1 MTQDKVWLDYDQAAL
16 DAAYDQRVWAPDMAE
31 WLARH
36 RADTAAARAAL
47 KPETLSYG
55 PHLLD
60 LYPAQGTPRG
70 IHLHIHGGAWRA
82 QSRDDSGFLAPALT
96 AAGFAVAVPEFSL
109 LPARRLP
116 DVVAELRDCV
126 AWLQPRGPIHLSGH
140 SSGAHLA
147 AVLATETEFASV
159 TLVSGVF
166 DLEPVLLSARRAY
179 VALDAVEAAAFS
191 PLRHAARIRGT
202 LRLAWGTAESP
213 EFIRQSEAMA
223 AATGAETFVLP
234 GVNHFAAAYAP
245 AQGALHAA
253 LVA

>member
-1 MTQDKVWLDYDQAAL
+1 MAGDKVWLEYDQAAL
-16 DAAYDQRVWAPDMAE
+16 DAAYDQRVWAPDMPA
-31 WLARH
+31 WLARY

-47 KPETLSYG
+47 RPETLSYG
-55 PHLLD
+55 PHGLD
-60 LYPAQGTPRG
+60 LYPARGTPRG

-96 AAGFAVAVPEFSL
+96 AAGFAVAVPDFSL

-126 AWLQPRGPIHLSGH
+126 RFLRPRGPIHLSGH

-147 AVLATETEFASV
+147 AVLAVEMDFASV
-159 TLVSGVF
+159 TLVSGVYE
-166 DLEPVLLSARRAY
+166 LEPVLLSARRAY
-179 VALDAVEAAAFS
+179 VALDAAEVAALS
-191 PLRHAARIRGT
+191 PIRQAGRIRAP

-213 EFIRQSEAMA
+213 EFIRQSEAMV
-223 AATGAETFVLP
+223 AATGAASFVLP

-245 AQGALHAA
+245 AQGALHDA
-253 LVA
+253 LTA